1 MQEME
6 GDYVAATA
14 ISGDEKG
21 VLAIA
26 EGFAKEFFDE
36 IDINA
41 LDSVGEFI
49 NIADGL
55 FITAK
60 SYEGMN
66 INLKPPMYS
75 KEPIEITGSTVCV
88 IPIEV
93 DQQAVDILVR
103 L

>member
-6 GDYVAATA
+6 GDYAAATA